1 LIVNALRTASL
12 RICIALCAASLFG
25 CAPLPAQRADTPS
38 RQGTSLTVEQRPS
51 PNFDARRPNFVII
64 HHTSDDNAEESLDV
78 LTDRERKVSAHY
90 LIDRDGKLFQ
100 LVDEAARAWHAGQS
114 YWGGQRDMNSASI
127 GIELDND
134 GAERFPEMQID
145 TLVALLA
152 DLKLRYGIPTANFL
166 AHADI
171 APGRKTDP
179 SRFFP
184 WKRLAEQGFG
194 LWCDPPYPPPPP
206 GPDTE
211 ILLQSLGYNVWN
223 VDATISAFKL
233 HFSPEDPSRQM
244 TDQDRSMLYCL
255 VLQKRS
261 LAAQ

>member
-1 LIVNALRTASL
+1 MNALGTASF
-12 RICIALCAASLFG
+12 RIGIALCAASLFG
-25 CAPLPAQRADTPS
+25 CAALPAQRGETPT
-38 RQGTSLTVEQRPS
+38 RQGTSLTVEQRLS

-64 HHTSDDNAEESLDV
+64 HHTSDGNAEEALDV

-90 LIDRDGKLFQ
+90 LIGRDGKLFQ
-100 LVDEAARAWHAGQS
+100 LVDEAARAWHAGES

-134 GAERFPEMQID
+134 GNERFAEAQIE
-145 TLVALLA
+145 TLVALLS
-152 DLKLRYGIPTANFL
+152 DLKLRYSIPTANFL
-166 AHADI
+166 GHADI

-194 LWCDPPYPPPPP
+194 LWCDPPYPPAPADV
-206 GPDTE
+206 DTE
-211 ILLQSLGYNVWN
+211 TLLQSLGYNVWN

-233 HFSPEDPSRQM
+233 HFSPEDPTRQM
-244 TDQDRSMLYCL
+244 SDNDRSMLYCL

-261 LAAQ
+261 VAAQ